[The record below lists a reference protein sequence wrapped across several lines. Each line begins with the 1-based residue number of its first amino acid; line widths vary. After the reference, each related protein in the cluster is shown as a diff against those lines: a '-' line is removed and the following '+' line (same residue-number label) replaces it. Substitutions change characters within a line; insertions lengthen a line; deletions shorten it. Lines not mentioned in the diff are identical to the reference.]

1 MVLTNVLQNN
11 LYYSR
16 NYFCINN
23 TNVFTYLL
31 HLQSIKSIMK
41 KLSIFSA
48 LFIGAFA
55 FAQGIKFEDTNFAS
69 VLAKAKKENKLVF
82 IDAYASW
89 CGPCKL
95 MVKNIFPLQSVGD
108 YYNSHFINAKID
120 MEKGEGIS
128 LAKKYNVKAFPTYL
142 FINGDGEEVH
152 RTLGYVEE
160 NDFIQFAK
168 DAGDPS
174 KRLTSL
180 KQKFESG
187 EKDPEFLKNLASLT
201 LYNDAPFAS
210 RVLERYFEGK
220 TEYDREDIQMMLTG
234 AQNMD
239 SPLYKTFQLK
249 KAEISKVITP
259 KKYAEIDK
267 NIKISNL
274 FKKSY
279 NAETKVW
286 NDNYFLAEAQ
296 KFLPK
301 SEAELIL
308 KKAQA
313 NRALRAKDIP
323 TYEKLT
329 LELNKDIS
337 AASSEELNALAWNFF
352 ENVTTKSSLE
362 KAIIWAQDSVKKNEN
377 YANTDTLAN
386 LYNKVG
392 DKKNARLWAEK
403 SVSLGKASGEDTG
416 DTEKL
421 LKTLTVQ

>member
-1 MVLTNVLQNN
+1 
-11 LYYSR
+11 
-16 NYFCINN
+16 
-23 TNVFTYLL
+23 
-31 HLQSIKSIMK
+31 MK
-41 KLSIFSA
+41 KLAIFSS
-48 LFIGAFA
+48 LFIGALA
-55 FAQGIKFEDTNFAS
+55 FAQGIKFEDSNFATI
-69 VLAKAKKENKLVF
+69 LAKAKKENKLVF
-82 IDAYASW
+82 VDAYASW

-108 YYNSHFINAKID
+108 YYNSHFVNAKID
-120 MEKGEGIS
+120 MEKGEGIG

-180 KQKFESG
+180 KQKFEDG
-187 EKDPEFLKNLASLT
+187 EKDPEFLKNLAGLT
-201 LYNDAPFAS
+201 MYNDAAFSS
-210 RVLERYFEGK
+210 RVMERYFAAK
-220 TEYDREDIQMMLTG
+220 TEYDQDDIQMLLMG

-239 SPLYKTFQLK
+239 SPLYKIFQTK

-259 KKYAEIDK
+259 EKYADLDK
-267 NIKISNL
+267 NIKITNI

-279 NAETKVW
+279 NTDTKTW
-286 NDNYFLAEAQ
+286 NDTYFLTEAQ

-301 SEAELIL
+301 TEAETIL
-308 KKAQA
+308 KKARA
-313 NRALRAKDIP
+313 NRALRAKDFP

-329 LELNKDIS
+329 LELYKDTS
-337 AASSEELNALAWNFF
+337 ANSSEELNSLAWNFF
-352 ENVTTKSSLE
+352 ENINTKSSLE
-362 KAIIWAQDSVKKNEN
+362 KAVAWAQESVKKNEN

-392 DKKNARLWAEK
+392 DKKNAKLWAEK
-403 SVSLGKASGEDTG
+403 SISLAKATG
-416 DTEKL
+416 QDSADTEKL
-421 LKTLTVQ
+421 LETL